1 MTDDERSWRHPS
13 AQAAHR
19 LSRALE
25 RHGITGEV
33 HEGRGLALVSVWVD
47 LVAWTDGSCFWW
59 SGAVTAGNRRS
70 YSYSPADD
78 PVTTARRVA
87 ERYAQLRRQSEAD
100 RGREPAHQEA
110 APREVWPQGD
120 RPHED
125 RPAEGR
131 A

>member
-1 MTDDERSWRHPS
+1 MAADERSWRHPS

-19 LSRALE
+19 LSHALE

-59 SGAVTAGNRRS
+59 SRAVMAGNRRT

-87 ERYAQLRRQSEAD
+87 ERYGQLRRQSEAA
-100 RGREPAHQEA
+100 RRQEIR
-110 APREVWPQGD
+110 PREAGPREAWPE
-120 RPHED
+120 ED